1 MGKKLIKRTIDVGNQ
16 AVVPKGV
23 TVNGVELDMEAQEAI
38 NISND
43 GIEFTKKHSANFYH
57 IEDDEYDDS
66 VSWKDERKFRLA
78 FQAGS
83 PGGAGGGS
91 SKALAVSRLDVID
104 PHLVLMMRDVMDS
117 SETAARLRVGSGAG
131 GGGGGGGVV
140 SDGLAQAGFT
150 PTAGNEGQD
159 GAAAQPH
166 LGTNYQ
172 RDITVQNTVS
182 HSINTN
188 AGRSGGGGGTGVNE
202 TISAQQYYFGGGG
215 GGGAGGNGGAVV
227 IITASSQTG
236 TVNISGGQ
244 GGEGGAKHSQEQG
257 NQTAGSD
264 GQSGNDGSSIIIR
277 V

>member
-16 AVVPKGV
+16 AVVPKGI
-23 TVNGVELDMEAQEAI
+23 TINGVELDMEAQESI

-43 GIEFTKKHSANFYH
+43 GIEFTKKHIANFYH
-57 IEDDEYDDS
+57 IEDDETEPS
-66 VSWKDERKFRLA
+66 VSWTDDRKYRFAL
-78 FQAGS
+78 QAGS

-131 GGGGGGGVV
+131 GGGGGGGIV
-140 SDGLAQAGFT
+140 SDGLAQAGYT
-150 PTAGNEGQD
+150 PTPGNEGQD
-159 GAAAQPH
+159 GAAAQAH
-166 LGTNYQ
+166 LGPNYQ
-172 RDITVQNTVS
+172 KDITVQNTVS

-188 AGRSGGGGGTGVNE
+188 AGRSGGAGGTSVQEGSNYLG
-202 TISAQQYYFGGGG
+202 AAG

-227 IITASSQTG
+227 IITTTSSVSNIN
-236 TVNISGGQ
+236 VNGGSA
-244 GGEGGAKHSQEQG
+244 GEGGQAHAQESTSPG
-257 NQTAGSD
+257 QTAGND
-264 GQSGNDGSSIIIR
+264 GQSGNTGSSIVIR

>member
-16 AVVPKGV
+16 AIVPKGI
-23 TVNGVELDMEAQEAI
+23 TLNGVELDMEAQEAI

-57 IEDDEYDDS
+57 IEDDETEPS
-66 VSWKDERKFRLA
+66 ISWKDGRKFTFAL
-78 FQAGS
+78 QAGS

-91 SKALAVSRLDVID
+91 SKSLAVSRLDVID

-131 GGGGGGGVV
+131 GGGGGGGIV
-140 SDGLAQAGFT
+140 SNGNAQAGFT

-159 GAAAQPH
+159 GAHSQPH
-166 LGTNYQ
+166 LGPNYQ
-172 RDITVQNTVS
+172 KDITVQNIVS

-188 AGRSGGGGGTGVNE
+188 AGRSGGAGGTSVQEGSNYL
-202 TISAQQYYFGGGG
+202 AAAG

-227 IITASSQTG
+227 IITTSSDTG
-236 TVNISGGQ
+236 TINVTGGQ
-244 GGEGGAKHSQEQG
+244 AGEGGTSHAQEVDS
-257 NQTAGSD
+257 QTAGSD